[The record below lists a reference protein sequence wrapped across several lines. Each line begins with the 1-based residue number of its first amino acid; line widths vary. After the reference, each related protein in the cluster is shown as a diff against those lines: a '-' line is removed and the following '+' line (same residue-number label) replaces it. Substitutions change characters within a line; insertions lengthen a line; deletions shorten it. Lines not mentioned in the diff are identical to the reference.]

1 MGAIGLRLSL
11 LGLRSARIQP
21 FRPSS
26 AFRQPPPSYFLIH
39 QLRSAS
45 SKPPL
50 DPKALR
56 SSTEPTSTNTSS
68 TGSAKKGKS
77 DKLSNPE
84 SNRSP
89 PNNKPVAKNHS
100 DQSKPKSVSQE
111 SSSSGHTKP
120 KSPRSSPDAL
130 SSKHPELPMETSSS
144 TLAAEM
150 LQVTSDLPPPPPGR
164 TGAKSKLDGKRPLSS
179 TDQRRQLVTRLF
191 GSLILTLTGIWAWN
205 QGREWDNE
213 AEKRMLG
220 KDEDGTRSSRFQARL
235 FDLFDYFN
243 KPAWNP
249 LLPAPLPEPHGR
261 PYTLLVDLDDLLVH
275 SSWDREHGWRTAKR
289 PGVDYFLSY
298 LSQLYEIVIFTTQ
311 PAYTAAPICEK
322 LDPYGYCAPYKL
334 FKESCRTKGIIKPQ
348 LIKDLDYL
356 GRDLRKVVY
365 VETDPSLV
373 QLHPTNGFLIPKWN
387 GDPQDTG
394 LVDLIPLLEAIVFNA
409 VGDVRD
415 VARAYQG
422 RDPVRAYAESEARQ
436 KKELLLEWHEEQEKR
451 KSRFHIDLRQLFG
464 LSSANANETPQLLVE
479 KDRAR
484 AQQAYVEEQKYWKE
498 NESTFKKLMEEDRE
512 RQMAEMKGSLLSF
525 LAGQVGPPPPPT
537 TNPTPENQQDQPEK
551 SSAPSA

>member
-11 LGLRSARIQP
+11 LAFRSTRIRP
-21 FRPSS
+21 FRPSPS
-26 AFRQPPPSYFLIH
+26 FHQIPPSYFLAH

-45 SKPPL
+45 SKPPS
-50 DPKALR
+50 DPKTLR
-56 SSTEPTSTNTSS
+56 SSTEPASPTS
-68 TGSAKKGKS
+68 KKGTKN
-77 DKLSNPE
+77 KLSNPE
-84 SNRSP
+84 SNRSQTTIKAVP
-89 PNNKPVAKNHS
+89 ENHAEK
-100 DQSKPKSVSQE
+100 SKSEPQE
-111 SSSSGHTKP
+111 SSPSGQINSKD
-120 KSPRSSPDAL
+120 SPRSSPDESL
-130 SSKHPELPMETSSS
+130 SNHPELPTETSSS

-150 LQVTSDLPPPPPGR
+150 LQVTSDLPPPPPEGR

-179 TDQRRQLVTRLF
+179 TDQRRQLVTRLL
-191 GSLILTLTGIWAWN
+191 GSLILTLSGIWAWS
-205 QGREWDNE
+205 QTRDWDNE
-213 AEKRMLG
+213 VERRMLG
-220 KDEDGTRSSRFQARL
+220 KGEDGTRLSRLQARL

-298 LSQLYEIVIFTTQ
+298 LSQLYEIIIFTTQ

-322 LDPYGYCAPYKL
+322 LDPYGYCTPYKL
-334 FKESCRTKGIIKPQ
+334 FKESCRTKGLIKPQ

-365 VETDPSLV
+365 VETDPRLV

-387 GDPQDTG
+387 GDPNDTS

-409 VGDVRD
+409 VDDVRD

-422 RDPVRAYAESEARQ
+422 RDPIRAYAESEARQ
-436 KKELLLEWHEEQEKR
+436 KKELLLKWHEEQEKR
-451 KSRFHIDLRQLFG
+451 KSRFHVDLRQLFG
-464 LSSANANETPQLLVE
+464 LSSGNKDESPQLLVE

-498 NESTFKKLMEEDRE
+498 NEGTFKKLMEEDRE

-525 LAGQVGPPPPPT
+525 LTGQVGPPPPSSSSST
-537 TNPTPENQQDQPEK
+537 TTESSPENSHNQIEH
-551 SSAPSA
+551 SSSPSS